1 MQQKLYRI
9 ISETGKKI
17 TWKHHRIISEKL
29 TGKKNTKK
37 RFRKLKK
44 INSY

>member
-17 TWKHHRIISEKL
+17 TWKHYRIISEKL
-29 TGKKNTKK
+29 TGKKIT
-37 RFRKLKK
+37 
-44 INSY
+44 